1 MIKPLLSIL
10 GLFFVLLMISFG
22 AALFI
27 IIWEDKHK

>member
-1 MIKPLLSIL
+1 MIKSLLAIL